1 VSAKRERAADDP
13 GRQPGKFAKAYGKYM
28 FVVGIGG
35 NLFFYVQAFEIYK
48 KQSAHDVSLL
58 ASVVAFWAVSSWCG
72 YGLVLK
78 NWVLISANIVAMIG
92 AALVILGKLVYGM

>member
-1 VSAKRERAADDP
+1 
-13 GRQPGKFAKAYGKYM
+13 M

-35 NLFFYVQAFEIYK
+35 NLFFYVQAIEIFR
-48 KQSAHDVSLL
+48 KQSANDVSLI
-58 ASVVAFWAVSSWCG
+58 AFTVAFWAVASWFG

-92 AALVILGKLVYGM
+92 AALVIAGKLIYGM